1 MSDKG
6 AQRLCETR
14 QTEQRRKRRVRINP
28 RRAALLSLYELH
40 LLMRAKRETERGR
53 NRRREWER
61 GIVALH
67 NGPANIPVSPSL
79 APWACA
85 CVGAAD
91 CKNEGWE
98 KKGIGK
104 GRGQGYNGW
113 EGLKIPPYVTHT

>member
-1 MSDKG
+1 M
-6 AQRLCETR
+6 
-14 QTEQRRKRRVRINP
+14 
-28 RRAALLSLYELH
+28 
-40 LLMRAKRETERGR
+40 
-53 NRRREWER
+53 
-61 GIVALH
+61 ALH

-104 GRGQGYNGW
+104 GRGQWVGRAQN
-113 EGLKIPPYVTHT
+113 IPPYVTHT